1 MDTPIADEPA
11 RKRLLKAWLV
21 AWLENNAACASAPY
35 FTGRVPHIVMVA
47 FDLDALV
54 DAIMEK
60 IRVDAD
66 SKR

>member
-1 MDTPIADEPA
+1 MDTPIADELA

-21 AWLENNAACASAPY
+21 TWLENNAACAAAPTA
-35 FTGRVPHIVMVA
+35 TGHVPHIVVVA
-47 FDLDALV
+47 FDLDVLV
-54 DAIMEK
+54 DALMEK